1 MSDAAAEASVSSE
14 TGESQW
20 FDQKDPED
28 DSEENGVQ
36 LLQHEDGAQYS
47 WDPRMGESRWLER
60 RTARRTRQMRRDAAG
75 GVVVGE
81 DEATRRDYGI
91 QYTVQYPGTVQTNT
105 VLGY

>member
-1 MSDAAAEASVSSE
+1 
-14 TGESQW
+14 
-20 FDQKDPED
+20 
-28 DSEENGVQ
+28 
-36 LLQHEDGAQYS
+36 
-47 WDPRMGESRWLER
+47 
-60 RTARRTRQMRRDAAG
+60 MRRDAAG